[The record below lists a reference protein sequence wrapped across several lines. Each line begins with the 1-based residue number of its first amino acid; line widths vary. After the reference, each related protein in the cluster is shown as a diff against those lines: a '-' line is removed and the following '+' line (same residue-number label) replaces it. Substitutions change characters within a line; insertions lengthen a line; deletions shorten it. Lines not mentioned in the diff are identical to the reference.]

1 MKKGIALVLT
11 AMLLLSVAPLWAQ
24 ASKTAAAKP
33 VKVAVVFFDFS
44 NTYLSYM
51 RGGMKTFESSLGPNV
66 SVEYFDSRN
75 DQPTQ
80 NDQIDTLIA
89 KGFDV
94 LAINPVD
101 PKAASTMI
109 AKAKAKKIPVVFFNR
124 CPDAVDILSYDK
136 TWYVGTTPEESGV
149 IQAQLIMN
157 AWKATPSLDKNK
169 DGKMQYVIL
178 KGTPGHPDAEART
191 KLVVETMQKA
201 GFAAEQLALQP
212 ANFKTDEAKNIMETW
227 LGRFGDKTEMVIC
240 NNDAMALGAVEALKS
255 AGYFT
260 GRKYMGVVG
269 INALSTVVPL
279 IKGDIMLGSVLSD
292 PNFEAEAILTIAVN
306 LVRGIEPM
314 TGVKVGKVGGFRD
327 VRMPYFEITKANV
340 GVAEAAYAKTEVK

>member
-1 MKKGIALVLT
+1 MKKGLAIALA
-11 AMLLLSVAPLWAQ
+11 AMLLLSVAPVWSQ
-24 ASKTAAAKP
+24 ASKNAAKP

-51 RGGMKTFESSLGPNV
+51 RGGMKAFEKTLGPNV
-66 SVEYFDSRN
+66 EVEYFDSRN

-89 KGFDV
+89 KGFDAI
-94 LAINPVD
+94 AINPVD

-124 CPDAVDILSYDK
+124 CPDAADILSYDK
-136 TWYVGTTPEESGV
+136 AWYVGTTPEESGV
-149 IQAQLIMN
+149 IQAQMIMN
-157 AWKATPSLDKNK
+157 AWKARPSLDKNK

-201 GFAAEQLALQP
+201 GFATEQLALQP
-212 ANFKTDEAKNIMETW
+212 ANFKTDDAKNITETW
-227 LGRFGDKTEMVIC
+227 LGKFGDKIEMIIC

-260 GRKYMGVVG
+260 GKKYTGVVG

-279 IKGDIMLGSVLSD
+279 IKSDIMLGSVLSD

-306 LVRGIEPM
+306 MVRGAEPM
-314 TGVKVGKVGGFRD
+314 NGVKVGKVGSFRD
-327 VRMPYFEITKANV
+327 VRMPYFEITTSNV

>member
-1 MKKGIALVLT
+1 MKKLVAILLVVLAL
-11 AMLLLSVAPLWAQ
+11 ASASPLFAQ
-24 ASKTAAAKP
+24 AAKP
-33 VKVAVVFFDFS
+33 VKVAVIFFDFA

-51 RGGMKTFESSLGPNV
+51 RGGMKNFESTLGS
-66 SVEYFDSRN
+66 SVQIDYVDSRN

-89 KGFDV
+89 KGIDV

-109 AKAKAKKIPVVFFNR
+109 AKAKARNIPIVFFNR
-124 CPDAVDILSYDK
+124 CPDEADILSYDK
-136 TWYVGTTPEESGV
+136 DWYVGTTPEESGV
-149 IQAQLIMN
+149 IQAQMIMN
-157 AWKATPSLDKNK
+157 AWKARPSLDKNK

-201 GFAAEQLALQP
+201 GFPIEQLALQP
-212 ANFKTDEAKNIMETW
+212 ANFKTDDAKNIMETW

-260 GRKYMGVVG
+260 GKKYMGVVG

-279 IKGDIMLGSVLSD
+279 IKDDIMLGSVLSD
-292 PNFEAEAILTIAVN
+292 PNNEAQAILLMAVN
-306 LVRGIEPM
+306 LVRGGDVLK
-314 TGVKVGKVGGFRD
+314 GVKNGILGTFRD
-327 VRMPYFEITKANV
+327 VRMPYFEIVKSNIE
-340 GVAEAAYAKTEVK
+340 VAEAAYKKTETK

>member
-1 MKKGIALVLT
+1 MKKLLIVSLAVLLMT
-11 AMLLLSVAPLWAQ
+11 SVFVVGAQ
-24 ASKTAAAKP
+24 ANKTASTKP

-51 RGGMKTFESSLGPNV
+51 RGGMKAFESSLGPNV

-89 KGFDV
+89 RGFDV
-94 LAINPVD
+94 IAVNPVD
-101 PKAASTMI
+101 PKAASTII
-109 AKAKAKKIPVVFFNR
+109 AKAKVRNIPLVFFNR
-124 CPDAVDILSYDK
+124 CPDAADILSYDK
-136 TWYVGTTPEESGV
+136 AWYVGTTPEESG
-149 IQAQLIMN
+149 IMQAQMIMN
-157 AWKATPSLDKNK
+157 AWKNKPSLDKNK

-201 GFAAEQLALQP
+201 GFPTEQLALQP
-212 ANFKTDEAKNIMETW
+212 ANFKTDDAKNIMETW
-227 LGRFGDKTEMVIC
+227 LGKFGDKIEMVVC

-260 GRKYMGVVG
+260 GKKYMGVVG
-269 INALSTVVPL
+269 INALTTVVPL
-279 IKGDIMLGSVLSD
+279 IKDDIMLGSVLSD
-292 PNFEAEAILTIAVN
+292 PNFEAQAILTIAVN
-306 LVRGIEPM
+306 LVRGNEPM
-314 TGVKVGKVGGFRD
+314 SGVKVGKVGTFRD
-327 VRMPYFEITKANV
+327 VRMPYFEITKANID
-340 GVAEAAYAKTEVK
+340 VAEAAYAKTEVK

>member
-1 MKKGIALVLT
+1 MKKGIALILT
-11 AMLLLSVAPLWAQ
+11 AMLLLSVVPVWSQ
-24 ASKTAAAKP
+24 ASKNATKP

-51 RGGMKTFESSLGPNV
+51 RGGMKAFEDSLGPNV

-94 LAINPVD
+94 IAINPVD

-109 AKAKAKKIPVVFFNR
+109 AKAKARKIPLVFFNR
-124 CPDAVDILSYDK
+124 CPDSADILSYDK
-136 TWYVGTTPEESGV
+136 AWYVGTTPEESGV

-157 AWKATPSLDKNK
+157 AWKNKPSLDKNK

-191 KLVVETMQKA
+191 KLVVDTMQKA
-201 GFAAEQLALQP
+201 GFATEQLALQP
-212 ANFKTDEAKNIMETW
+212 ANFKTDEAKNITETW
-227 LGRFGDKTEMVIC
+227 LGRFGDKTEMIIC

-260 GRKYMGVVG
+260 GKKYMGVVG

-279 IKGDIMLGSVLSD
+279 IKDDIMLGSVLSD

-314 TGVKVGKVGGFRD
+314 NGVKVGKVGSFRD

>member
-1 MKKGIALVLT
+1 MKKSIALIL
-11 AMLLLSVAPLWAQ
+11 AALIALSAAPLWAQ
-24 ASKTAAAKP
+24 ASKAATAKP
-33 VKVAVVFFDFS
+33 VKVAVLFFDFA

-51 RGGMKTFESSLGPNV
+51 RGGMKAFESSLGSNV
-66 SVEYFDSRN
+66 TVEYFDSRN

-89 KGFDV
+89 KGYDV

-109 AKAKAKKIPVVFFNR
+109 AKAKARNIPVVFFNR
-124 CPDAVDILSYDK
+124 CPDSADILSYDK

-149 IQAQLIMN
+149 IQANLIMN
-157 AWKATPSLDKNK
+157 AWKNRPSLDKNK
-169 DGKMQYVIL
+169 DGKMQYVVL

-191 KLVVETMQKA
+191 RLVVETMQKA
-201 GFAAEQLALQP
+201 GFATEQLALQP
-212 ANFKTDEAKNIMETW
+212 ANFRTDDAKNITETW
-227 LGRFGDKTEMVIC
+227 LGRFGDKIEMIVC

-260 GRKYMGVVG
+260 GKKYTGVVG

-279 IKGDIMLGSVLSD
+279 IKDDIMLGSVLSD

-306 LVRGIEPM
+306 LVRGVEPM
-314 TGVKVGKVGGFRD
+314 TGVKVGKVGSFRD
-327 VRMPYFEITKANV
+327 VRMPYFEILKANV
-340 GVAEAAYAKTEVK
+340 NVAEAAYAKTNVK

>member
-1 MKKGIALVLT
+1 MKKLVVILLA
-11 AMLLLSVAPLWAQ
+11 AMLVFAVVAPVSSQ
-24 ASKTAAAKP
+24 AAKP
-33 VKVAVVFFDFS
+33 VKVAVVFFDFA

-51 RGGMKTFESSLGPNV
+51 RGGMKNFESALGAGV
-66 SVEYFDSRN
+66 SVEYVDSRN

-80 NDQIDTLIA
+80 NDQIDTLLA
-89 KGFDV
+89 KGVDV

-109 AKAKAKKIPVVFFNR
+109 AKAKAKNVPIVFFNR
-124 CPDAVDILSYDK
+124 CPDAADILSYDK
-136 TWYVGTTPEESGV
+136 VWYVGTTPEESGV
-149 IQAQLIMN
+149 IQAEMIMN
-157 AWKATPSLDKNK
+157 AWKNKPTLDKNK

-201 GFAAEQLALQP
+201 GFATEQLALQP
-212 ANFKTDEAKNIMETW
+212 ANFKTDDAKNIMETW

-260 GRKYMGVVG
+260 GKKYMGVVG

-279 IKGDIMLGSVLSD
+279 IKDDIMLGSILSD
-292 PNFEAEAILTIAVN
+292 PNNEAQAILTMAVN
-306 LVRGIEPM
+306 LIRGGDVLK
-314 TGVKVGKVGGFRD
+314 GVKNGKVGTFRD
-327 VRMPYFEITKANV
+327 VRMPYFEIVKANIE
-340 GVAEAAYAKTEVK
+340 VAEAAYKKTEVK

>member
-1 MKKGIALVLT
+1 MKKGIAFILT
-11 AMLLLSVAPLWAQ
+11 AMLLLSVVPLWSQ
-24 ASKTAAAKP
+24 ATKP

-51 RGGMKTFESSLGPNV
+51 RGGMKAFEKNLGPNV

-89 KGFDV
+89 KGVDV

-109 AKAKAKKIPVVFFNR
+109 AKAKARRIPVVFFNR
-124 CPDAVDILSYDK
+124 CPDSADILSYDK
-136 TWYVGTTPEESGV
+136 AWYVGTTPEESGV

-157 AWKATPSLDKNK
+157 AWKNKPTLDKNK

-201 GFAAEQLALQP
+201 GFPTEQLALQP
-212 ANFKTDEAKNIMETW
+212 ANFNTAEAKNVMETW

-240 NNDAMALGAVEALKS
+240 NNDAMALGVVEALKS

-260 GRKYMGVVG
+260 GKKYMGVVG

-279 IKGDIMLGSVLSD
+279 IKDDIMLGSVLSD

-314 TGVKVGKVGGFRD
+314 TGVKVGKVGSFRD

-340 GVAEAAYAKTEVK
+340 GVAEAAYAKTEGK

>member
-11 AMLLLSVAPLWAQ
+11 AMLLLSVAPLWSQ
-24 ASKTAAAKP
+24 ATKP

-51 RGGMKTFESSLGPNV
+51 RGGMKAFEKNLGPNV

-89 KGFDV
+89 KGVEV

-109 AKAKAKKIPVVFFNR
+109 AKAKARKIPVVFFNR
-124 CPDAVDILSYDK
+124 CPDSADILSYDK
-136 TWYVGTTPEESGV
+136 AWYVGTTPEESGV

-157 AWKATPSLDKNK
+157 AWKNKTTLDKNK

-201 GFAAEQLALQP
+201 GFPTEQLALQP
-212 ANFKTDEAKNIMETW
+212 ANFNTAEAKNVMETW

-260 GRKYMGVVG
+260 GKKYMGVVG

-279 IKGDIMLGSVLSD
+279 IKDDIMLGSVLSD

-314 TGVKVGKVGGFRD
+314 TGVKVGKVGSFRD

-340 GVAEAAYAKTEVK
+340 GVAEAAYAKTEGK